1 MLREGKLDALFTAR
15 APSSFLRGEAHIRRL
30 FANTREAEQAYFK
43 KTRMFPIMHLVG
55 IRKELVAKY
64 PWLPSSVY
72 KAFCQAKALAI
83 TDLLDVNAL
92 MVTLP
97 WMIPET
103 QETMALMGRDYWA
116 YGIDENMR
124 EITALAQY
132 LHEQGLIE
140 RKVEVAELFHPSM
153 FEISKV

>member
-1 MLREGKLDALFTAR
+1 
-15 APSSFLRGEAHIRRL
+15 
-30 FANTREAEQAYFK
+30 
-43 KTRMFPIMHLVG
+43 
-55 IRKELVAKY
+55 
-64 PWLPSSVY
+64 
-72 KAFCQAKALAI
+72 
-83 TDLLDVNAL
+83 
-92 MVTLP
+92 
-97 WMIPET
+97 MIPET
-103 QETMALMGRDYWA
+103 QETMALMGSDYWA